1 MIAGTDSKITVN
13 NASAERLVRNATLFA
28 LIAAIGLF
36 VAKIGVYFASGSIA
50 MMGSSIDS
58 GLDILATGF
67 NFVAVRQAL
76 QPPDHEHRFG
86 HGKAEA
92 ISGLGQSAFICGSAV
107 FLMIGAIG
115 RMLHKHEL
123 DFALAGIIVTLVSIA
138 ITGALVL
145 YQRYV
150 VARTRSLAV
159 SADEMHY
166 SSDIVLN
173 VSVLV
178 ALILSGP
185 LLNWPLADPII
196 GALIAFY
203 IAYSATKIL
212 RQSFNQLMDRE
223 FDDAERARIAEI
235 VRRHPE
241 VVALHDL
248 RTRRSGRDAFI
259 QFHLELAPGL
269 RLLEAHRISDEVEAD
284 VLKAFPE
291 AEVLI
296 HEDPA
301 GFEVPQSPI
310 GRAAGAR

>member
-1 MIAGTDSKITVN
+1 MRSV
-13 NASAERLVRNATLFA
+13 TLFA
-28 LIAAIGLF
+28 LIVAITLF
-36 VAKIGVYFASGSIA
+36 LAKVVVYFASGSVA

-67 NFVAVRQAL
+67 NFIAVRQAL

-92 ISGLGQSAFICGSAV
+92 ISGLGQSAFICGSAA
-107 FLMIGAIG
+107 FLMIAAIG
-115 RMLHKHEL
+115 RMLHRHEL
-123 DFALAGIIVTLVSIA
+123 DFALAGIIVTLFSIVV
-138 ITGALVL
+138 TGALVL

-150 VARTRSLAV
+150 IARTRSLAV
-159 SADEMHY
+159 SSDEVHY
-166 SSDIVLN
+166 RSDIILNLGVLLA
-173 VSVLV
+173 LV
-178 ALILSGP
+178 LSGP
-185 LLNWPLADPII
+185 MLKWRLADPIL
-196 GALIAFY
+196 GGVIAIY

-223 FDDAERARIAEI
+223 FDDAERTRIAAI
-235 VRRHPE
+235 VRSHPQ

-259 QFHLELAPGL
+259 QFHLELPPGL
-269 RLLEAHRISDEVEAD
+269 DLVEAHRISDEVEAN
-284 VLKAFPE
+284 VLEAFPE

-310 GRAAGAR
+310 GRVAGAR